1 MDEARLSRLRGELT
15 KARRKRDEW
24 ETKVKDLERRYKEAE
39 NTCIH
44 EMVHAASL
52 SPEQLAELIRAAS
65 TGMIRGLPAAARE
78 EEPGETAEEGP
89 ENEDEYEKQNEMI
102 EKAISNKVDAIVLSA
117 INYYKSVDSVEKA
130 VRKGIKVVTIDSDV
144 GSQQVSMFIG
154 TDNVAAGKQ
163 AGAAAQNSRK
173 KNEKLYI
180 GLVNYDAATDNGFKR
195 EQGFRD
201 YIANVDNAEIVG
213 AINVQSDVI
222 SAEQGTVQMLKE
234 HPEINVLVGFNEL
247 MTLGIGNAMK
257 NLSLSGKISAIGFD
271 TNVESVGM
279 LETGEMSA
287 LIVQNPFAIGYLGVK
302 NAADIVNGKLP
313 SNERLD
319 ETTNVITVTKDNM
332 FNDDVQKVMFHF
344 Q

>member
-1 MDEARLSRLRGELT
+1 MNYKRIIAVALCLIMLFSFASCGTTSSENKLKIAVIS
-15 KARRKRDEW
+15 KAIDTDFW
-24 ETKVKDLERRYKEAE
+24 HNVKSGVDS
-39 NTCIH
+39 
-44 EMVHAASL
+44 AAIEYNVSV
-52 SPEQLAELIRAAS
+52 
-65 TGMIRGLPAAARE
+65 TF
-78 EEPGETAEEGP
+78 EGP

>member
-1 MDEARLSRLRGELT
+1 MNY
-15 KARRKRDEW
+15 KR
-24 ETKVKDLERRYKEAE
+24 
-39 NTCIH
+39 I
-44 EMVHAASL
+44 
-52 SPEQLAELIRAAS
+52 I
-65 TGMIRGLPAAARE
+65 AAALCLIMLFSFASCGTTSSE
-78 EEPGETAEEGP
+78 NKLKIAVISKAIDTDFWHNVKSGVDSAAIEYNVSVTFEGP

-117 INYYKSVDSVEKA
+117 INYYKSVDEVEKA

-332 FNDDVQKVMFHF
+332 FNDDVQKVLFHF

>member
-1 MDEARLSRLRGELT
+1 
-15 KARRKRDEW
+15 
-24 ETKVKDLERRYKEAE
+24 
-39 NTCIH
+39 
-44 EMVHAASL
+44 
-52 SPEQLAELIRAAS
+52 
-65 TGMIRGLPAAARE
+65 
-78 EEPGETAEEGP
+78 
-89 ENEDEYEKQNEMI
+89 
-102 EKAISNKVDAIVLSA
+102 
-117 INYYKSVDSVEKA
+117 
-130 VRKGIKVVTIDSDV
+130 
-144 GSQQVSMFIG
+144 
-154 TDNVAAGKQ
+154 
-163 AGAAAQNSRK
+163 
-173 KNEKLYI
+173 
-180 GLVNYDAATDNGFKR
+180 
-195 EQGFRD
+195 
-201 YIANVDNAEIVG
+201 
-213 AINVQSDVI
+213 
-222 SAEQGTVQMLKE
+222 MLKE